1 MSWTFTTLKQAI
13 QDYTQNNETAFV
25 SYLDDFITT
34 AEQRILSEVNLDNFR
49 KNSAGT
55 FQKGNKYLQMPQ
67 DYLSSFSMSYF
78 DGDGNQ
84 QFLLLKDVNFVQS
97 YTPAGDN
104 TEGEPKYYAPF
115 DYLNFIVSPT
125 PNANSAVELH
135 YFYRPV
141 SITTASTGTTW
152 LGTNAPDAMLYGS
165 LCEASVFMKGET
177 DVFQTY
183 TARYQES
190 ISRLKNYG
198 EGMENI
204 DAYREGMVRIPRT

>member
-1 MSWTFTTLKQAI
+1 MSWTFSTLKQAI
-13 QDYTQNNETAFV
+13 QDYTQNNEATFV
-25 SYLDDFITT
+25 TYLDEFITT

-55 FQKGNKYLQMPQ
+55 FQKGNKYLQMPE

-104 TEGEPKYYAPF
+104 TQGEPKYYAPF

-125 PNANSAVELH
+125 PNANSTVELH
-135 YFYRPV
+135 YFYRPT
-141 SITTASTGTTW
+141 SITTSSTGTTW

>member
-13 QDYTQNNETAFV
+13 QDYTQNNETTFV
-25 SYLDDFITT
+25 SYLDDFIVT
-34 AEQRILSEVNLDNFR
+34 AEERIFSEVSLDNFR

-55 FQKGNKYLQMPQ
+55 FQKGNKYLQMPG
-67 DYLSSFSMSYF
+67 DYLSSFSLSYL

-97 YTPAGDN
+97 YTPAGSS

-115 DYLNFIVSPT
+115 DYLNFIISPT
-125 PNANSAVELH
+125 PNANSTVELH
-135 YFYRPV
+135 YFYRPT
-141 SITTASTGTTW
+141 SITTASSGTRW
-152 LGTNAPDAMLYGS
+152 LGTNAPDALLYAS
-165 LCEASVFMKGET
+165 LCEASVFMKGEA
-177 DVFQTY
+177 DVFQNY
-183 TARYQES
+183 TLRYQES
-190 ISRLKNYG
+190 LSRLKNYG

>member
-1 MSWTFTTLKQAI
+1 MSWTFSTLKQAI
-13 QDYTQNNETAFV
+13 QDYTQNNEATFV
-25 SYLDDFITT
+25 TYLDEFITT

-55 FQKGNKYLQMPQ
+55 FQKGNKYLQMPE

-104 TEGEPKYYAPF
+104 TQGEPKYYAPF

-125 PNANSAVELH
+125 PNANSTVELH
-135 YFYRPV
+135 YFYRPI
-141 SITTASTGTTW
+141 SITTSSTGTTW